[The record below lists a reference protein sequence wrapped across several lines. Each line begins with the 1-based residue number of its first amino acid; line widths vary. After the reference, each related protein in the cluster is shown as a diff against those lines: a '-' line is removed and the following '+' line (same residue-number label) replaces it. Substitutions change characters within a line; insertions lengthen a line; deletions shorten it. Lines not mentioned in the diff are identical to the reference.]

1 MYTRNLAAAALLALL
16 TAPLCE
22 LACLGNAALAQELPP
37 PRRRPGSQ
45 PPPGATPTPG
55 PAPRGEVRSDSPAAG
70 RDEGPGELLVIC
82 DLDCALAID
91 GVPGKSYAANK
102 PTTLELDPG
111 EHLLVFTNEASGCAF
126 ETIAEANPR
135 AKKALK
141 VELAPTCS
149 TSFDAVM
156 AQLWMAQQDFT
167 LAGRYVEGLSSK
179 DFRSST
185 PADTGSLYATHQTLK
200 SQFAKLAA
208 LAPADPARQRIAE
221 EMARISASADKYV
234 ELLTEA
240 IGEAKADDKGI
251 IAKIFRRKDE
261 SSRALQATLEWSF
274 DTWNVLR
281 ASPSFAAALPAGH
294 RIALGLASG
303 GGPPFDLGV
312 DYYNF
317 QPNLVVFVRAGGLAD
332 RAGMKGGDRL
342 LTADGRSIGS
352 VSDLQ
357 QLAISGVRRTVLVRV
372 DRRGK
377 QETLQLAV
385 PGGSG
390 AGT

>member
-1 MYTRNLAAAALLALL
+1 MRTGTRAAVFIALAL
-16 TAPLCE
+16 CQ
-22 LACLGNAALAQELPP
+22 LATAALAQELPP
-37 PRRRPGSQ
+37 PRRRPGTQ

-55 PAPRGEVRSDSPAAG
+55 PAAERPSEPRAERPAEG

-82 DLDCALAID
+82 DMACDLAID
-91 GVPGKSYAANK
+91 GVPGKSYAASK
-102 PTTLELDPG
+102 PTTLELDAG
-111 EHLLVFTNEASGCAF
+111 EHLLVFTNEQSGCAF

-141 VELAPTCS
+141 VDLLPTCS
-149 TSFDAVM
+149 TQFDQVM

-185 PADTGSLYATHQTLK
+185 PADTGSLYATHQTFK
-200 SQFAKLAA
+200 SQFAKLAS
-208 LAPADPARQRIAE
+208 LAPSDPARKRIAE

-240 IGEAKADDKGI
+240 ITEAKADDKGI
-251 IAKIFRRKDE
+251 IAKIFRRKEE

-274 DTWNVLR
+274 DTWSVLR
-281 ASPSFAAALPAGH
+281 GSPHFAAGLPPGH
-294 RIALGLASG
+294 RIALGLAQG
-303 GGPPFDLGV
+303 AQAFDLGI

-317 QPNLVVFVRAGGLAD
+317 QPNLVVMVRSGGIAD

-352 VSDLQ
+352 ISDLQ
-357 QLAISGVRRTVLVRV
+357 QLATSGVRRTMLVRV

>member
-1 MYTRNLAAAALLALL
+1 MRTRNLAAALLLALL
-16 TAPLCE
+16 AAPLPE
-22 LACLGNAALAQELPP
+22 VALLAGVALAQELPP

-55 PAPRGEVRSDSPAAG
+55 PAPRGEARDDRPSEG

-82 DLDCALAID
+82 DMDCALAID
-91 GVPGKSYAANK
+91 GVPGKGYAANK

-126 ETIAEANPR
+126 ETIAEANAR

-149 TSFDAVM
+149 TSFDQVM

-208 LAPADPARQRIAE
+208 LAPADPSRQRIGE

-240 IGEAKADDKGI
+240 IAEAKADDKGI
-251 IAKIFRRKDE
+251 IAKIFRRKEE

-303 GGPPFDLGV
+303 GQPFDLGV

-317 QPNLVVFVRAGGLAD
+317 QPNQVVFVRAGGIAD

-342 LTADGRSIGS
+342 LTADGRAIGS
-352 VSDLQ
+352 VSELQ
-357 QLAISGVRRTVLVRV
+357 QLATSGVRRTVLVRV